1 MGFPGGSDS
10 KESTCNV
17 GDLGSIPGLGRSP
30 GRGHGNPLQYSFL
43 ENPHGHR
50 SLVGYRVSG
59 LTKSQ
64 TLLSKYTQHTQGRV
78 WGFIGGSV
86 VKKKK
91 KKNTCQCRRY
101 KRWWFNPWVGKIPWK
116 KAWQPTP
123 VFLPGESHE
132 QRKLMGYCPLGCKV
146 W

>member
-17 GDLGSIPGLGRSP
+17 GDLGSIPRLGRSP

-59 LTKSQ
+59 LEKSQ
-64 TLLSKYTQHTQGRV
+64 TLLSKYTQHTQVRV

-86 VKKKK
+86 IK
-91 KKNTCQCRRY
+91 KKNPACQCRRY

-132 QRKLMGYCPLGCKV
+132 QRKLMGYCPLGCRV